1 MARVACLIV
10 ALAGA
15 LAPPGRW
22 DAPPHTSRELQ
33 RALGDCPTAD
43 AACALLQ
50 ERAHDGNEVNV
61 AATLV
66 RAAREGASRDTLRYL
81 YSACRAS
88 AGRMAPRQ
96 LANAARALRLA
107 DDDETA
113 EREAALVAVCAC
125 VAMTPPAEWTNAREV
140 AMAAWACGDAC
151 AKGRADE
158 QAVYALRTL
167 SNAAPRG
174 FAAREASD
182 VAWAL
187 AAARERLLP
196 PAATDNATVADVAAF
211 LDRLADH
218 ARSVSYAPRDVA
230 TALWACAKIAE
241 ADWRAQAASL
251 RAVAALRAN
260 ADRIKGPWPPRDA
273 AQAAAAVASAAVDAP
288 EVLDRATAA
297 AARGC
302 DRWSLR
308 DVADVLWACARLD
321 RPPAADAVAAL
332 CGARAVRRAG
342 AGVH

>member
-43 AACALLQ
+43 AACVLLQ
-50 ERAHDGNEVNV
+50 QRAHDGNEVNV

-66 RAAREGASRDTLRYL
+66 RAAREGASQSTLRYL
-81 YSACRAS
+81 YGACRAS

-107 DDDETA
+107 DDDETD

-241 ADWRAQAASL
+241 AVESCVEINQSSEL
-251 RAVAALRAN
+251 
-260 ADRIKGPWPPRDA
+260 GY
-273 AQAAAAVASAAVDAP
+273 
-288 EVLDRATAA
+288 
-297 AARGC
+297 
-302 DRWSLR
+302 
-308 DVADVLWACARLD
+308 
-321 RPPAADAVAAL
+321 
-332 CGARAVRRAG
+332 
-342 AGVH
+342 

>member
-1 MARVACLIV
+1 M
-10 ALAGA
+10 
-15 LAPPGRW
+15 
-22 DAPPHTSRELQ
+22 
-33 RALGDCPTAD
+33 
-43 AACALLQ
+43 
-50 ERAHDGNEVNV
+50 
-61 AATLV
+61 
-66 RAAREGASRDTLRYL
+66 LRIT
-81 YSACRAS
+81 
-88 AGRMAPRQ
+88 Q
-96 LANAARALRLA
+96 
-107 DDDETA
+107 
-113 EREAALVAVCAC
+113 
-125 VAMTPPAEWTNAREV
+125 V

-158 QAVYALRTL
+158 QAAYALRTL

-196 PAATDNATVADVAAF
+196 PAAADNATVADVAAF

-218 ARSVSYAPRDVA
+218 ARAVSYAPRDVA

-241 ADWRAQAASL
+241 ADWRSQAASL

-260 ADRIKGPWPPRDA
+260 ADRVKGPWPPRDA

-332 CGARAVRRAG
+332 CGARAVRRAS
-342 AGVH
+342 AGVHRRVPVVVHEDLRAGERRAAA

>member
-1 MARVACLIV
+1 MTRVAYLIT
-10 ALAGA
+10 LASA
-15 LAPPGRW
+15 LAPNRW

-33 RALGDCPTAD
+33 RALGACPTAD

-81 YSACRAS
+81 YGACRAS

-140 AMAAWACGDAC
+140 AICVEIKRDVVSVAASARWRGGSRSSTQVAMAAWACGDAC

-158 QAVYALRTL
+158 QAAYALRTL

-241 ADWRAQAASL
+241 AVESCVETNQ
-251 RAVAALRAN
+251 
-260 ADRIKGPWPPRDA
+260 
-273 AQAAAAVASAAVDAP
+273 
-288 EVLDRATAA
+288 
-297 AARGC
+297 
-302 DRWSLR
+302 
-308 DVADVLWACARLD
+308 
-321 RPPAADAVAAL
+321 
-332 CGARAVRRAG
+332 
-342 AGVH
+342 